1 MSSPWPGSA
10 GAGVWSLRGSG
21 SPGYQLVPE
30 LLEDVGTDELL
41 QSIDAR
47 RSNVQEPSPLVPSGV
62 RLQPVSLS
70 QRHSQHR
77 HLFEGE
83 AVGLERHSR
92 EIGCAVIHEPDGESQ
107 RSEQT
112 VDILRD
118 DLPPGSVEPA
128 VPIP

>member
-70 QRHSQHR
+70 QRQSQHR

-92 EIGCAVIHEPDGESQ
+92 EIGCAVIHDGEIMGIVRREDADRQ
-107 RSEQT
+107 ALGRWMAGHAM
-112 VDILRD
+112 D
-118 DLPPGSVEPA
+118 A
-128 VPIP
+128 A